1 MAIKTYFA
9 FLFSFF
15 FLFLL
20 IVATGVLVNPNEE
33 LTTVVFTLEE
43 ENKDIEDVKEFIEFV
58 FDQTHTHNARLFI
71 KHQVLSFVFYNK
83 TLNKIHLENTSP
95 PPELI

>member
-15 FLFLL
+15 FLFILVVPTVVLL
-20 IVATGVLVNPNEE
+20 NSNEE
-33 LTTVVFTLEE
+33 VTTVVFSLEE

-71 KHQVLSFVFYNK
+71 KHQGLSFVFYNK

>member
-1 MAIKTYFA
+1 MTIKTHFT

-15 FLFLL
+15 FLFILVAPTVVLL
-20 IVATGVLVNPNEE
+20 NSNEE
-33 LTTVVFTLEE
+33 VTTVVFSLEE

-83 TLNKIHLENTSP
+83 TLSEIHLENTSP
-95 PPELI
+95 PPEFI

>member
-15 FLFLL
+15 FLFILVAPTIVLL
-20 IVATGVLVNPNEE
+20 NSNEE
-33 LTTVVFTLEE
+33 VTTVVFSLEE
-43 ENKDIEDVKEFIEFV
+43 ENKDIEDVKEFIELV

-71 KHQVLSFVFYNK
+71 THQALSFMFYNK
-83 TLNKIHLENTSP
+83 TLSEIHLENTSP
-95 PPELI
+95 PPEFI

>member
-15 FLFLL
+15 FLFILVVPTDVLL
-20 IVATGVLVNPNEE
+20 NSNEE
-33 LTTVVFTLEE
+33 VTTVVFSLEE
-43 ENKDIEDVKEFIEFV
+43 ENKDIEDVKEFIELV

-83 TLNKIHLENTSP
+83 TLSEIHLENTSP